1 MSKLHLTDLSRIN
14 PLPMDQSAAQSD
26 NPEENVKISLQQLR
40 ESLRDG
46 TALLQFD
53 VSSQV
58 LMCIRCGKYPRDKL
72 GILFPNIDFR
82 WKIPWLELA

>member
-1 MSKLHLTDLSRIN
+1 
-14 PLPMDQSAAQSD
+14 MDQSAAQSD

-58 LMCIRCGKYPRDKL
+58 LMCIKCGNTPGISLVISNFVSKYL
-72 GILFPNIDFR
+72 FR